1 MGLFGDILGGIGKI
15 ATSIIPGPVDDLVFE
30 GAKRVFGGG
39 SSQPRQQGRL
49 FKGPMVNTQSII
61 PQPVGVG
68 RIQTRTGQQS
78 PRLPDINIGGG
89 VRINPPFGGSP
100 GAGVTTQFQAGPSR
114 SGTNLATRAR
124 AGMPMIGPIAV
135 EPEVMQVSRRDC
147 PPSYVLAID
156 GLCYPRQMV
165 PARFREWKPAPRP
178 VVSRADQKA
187 IQRAARA
194 KKRLVNLTKKAGAH
208 ASLTKPRR
216 K

>member
-15 ATSIIPGPVDDLVFE
+15 ATSIIPGPVDDLVFA
-30 GAKRVFGGG
+30 GAKKIFGGG
-39 SSQPRQQGRL
+39 SKAAQPRGQVFR
-49 FKGPMVNTQSII
+49 GPMVNTQSII

-68 RIQTRTGQQS
+68 RIQTRTQQQQ

-100 GAGVTTQFQAGPSR
+100 GIGFGIGGGVNQQ

-156 GLCYPRQMV
+156 GLCYPKQMV

-187 IQRAARA
+187 IQRANRAR
-194 KKRLVNLTKKAGAH
+194 KRLVNLTKKSGAH